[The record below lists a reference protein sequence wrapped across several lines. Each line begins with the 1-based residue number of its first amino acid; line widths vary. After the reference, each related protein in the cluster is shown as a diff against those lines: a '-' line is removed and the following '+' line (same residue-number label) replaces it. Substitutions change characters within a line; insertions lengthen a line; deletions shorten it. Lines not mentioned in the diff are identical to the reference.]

1 MTSTS
6 PTRSLLVL
14 FLMLTVAL
22 TPVKAQPGQ
31 PVPPNAQLADKK
43 VNERVE
49 ALLKKMTLEEK
60 VGQLTQY
67 SAGTRT
73 GPGTGR
79 ADYLEMAAKGQVGSL
94 FNATGAAKTNEM
106 QRAAVEKSRLHIP
119 LMFGLDVIHGF
130 RTTYPVPLGMAAT
143 FDPQVYE
150 AATHMAAVESRS
162 AGINFVFSPMVD
174 IARDARWGRIV
185 EGAGEDTYLGS
196 VLARA
201 QIRGYQG
208 NDVSAPDAVAACV
221 KHFAAY
227 GAAIAGREYYTTD
240 MSELSL
246 RQDYLP
252 PYKAAIDAGAVTVMS
267 AFNALNGVPAS
278 ANPFTLT
285 EILRGEWGFQGF
297 VDSDWTSVKE
307 LIAHGIAL
315 DGATAA
321 RKALTAGVEMDM
333 ESGLYQENLAAL
345 VHSGAV
351 PPAVVD
357 EAVRRVLRVK
367 FAMGLF
373 EHPYT
378 DEKAELGAPSAAHRE
393 IARKAAEESFVL
405 LKNDKHALPLTASAK
420 TIALIGPL
428 ADSQQDMLGSWQGAG
443 RPEDAVTLK
452 TALEAR
458 VAKNGGHVVYEKAT
472 AEVTNTAPDFS
483 AAVNAAKSADVV
495 VLALGET
502 ASTMTGEAGSRAHL
516 HLPGHQ
522 EQLLRAVVAAGKPTV
537 LVVFSGRPL
546 VLKWADRNVGAIVE
560 AWFPGVEAGPA
571 LVNVLYG
578 DVNFSGKLPSSF
590 PRAVGQEPLYYNQL
604 PTGRP
609 VPPDVDLSHPP
620 VGQEKYFSR
629 YIDVENSPLYAF
641 GHGLSYTQF
650 AYSDVAVSKKSVEA
664 GLVNTA
670 SDPRLRIAPA
680 NLQVTAT
687 VRNTGPV
694 AGTEVVQL
702 YTRVLGASVEEP
714 VRELKGFE
722 RVTLQPGESKKVTFT
737 LGFDQLA
744 YYTAD
749 LKRTV
754 EAGTQYTVFVGGSS
768 EATEQAGFTV
778 TP

>member
-1 MTSTS
+1 MTLYRALS
-6 PTRSLLVL
+6 TRSLFSLL
-14 FLMLTVAL
+14 FLTLAL
-22 TPVKAQPGQ
+22 VPAHSQGL
-31 PVPPNAQLADKK
+31 PPNAQLADKK
-43 VNERVE
+43 LNERIE
-49 ALLKKMTLEEK
+49 DLLKKMTLEEK

-67 SAGTRT
+67 SAGTAT

-79 ADYLEMAAKGQVGSL
+79 EDYLDMASKGQVGAL
-94 FNATGAAKTNEM
+94 FNATGAAKTNQM
-106 QRAAVEKSRLHIP
+106 QHAAVEKSRLHIP
-119 LMFGLDVIHGF
+119 LMFGLDVIHGY

-150 AATHMAAVESRS
+150 AAAHMAAVESRS
-162 AGINFVFSPMVD
+162 SGINFVFSPMVD
-174 IARDARWGRIV
+174 VARDARWGRII

-196 VLARA
+196 VMAKA
-201 QIRGYQG
+201 QVRGYQG
-208 NDVSAPDAVAACV
+208 NDVSRPDAVAACV
-221 KHFAAY
+221 KHYAAY
-227 GAAIAGREYYTTD
+227 GAASAGREYNTTD
-240 MSELSL
+240 MSELTL
-246 RQDYLP
+246 RQFYLP
-252 PYKAAIDAGAVTVMS
+252 PYKAGVDAGALTLMS
-267 AFNALNGVPAS
+267 AFNSLNGVPAS

-285 EILRGEWGFQGF
+285 QILRKEWGFQGF
-297 VDSDWTSVKE
+297 VDSDWTSVQE

-315 DGATAA
+315 DGSAAA
-321 RKALTAGVEMDM
+321 RKALTAGVDMDM
-333 ESGLYQENLAAL
+333 ESGLYHAHLAAL
-345 VHSGAV
+345 VRSGDV
-351 PPAVVD
+351 SQAVVD

-378 DEKAELGAPSAAHRE
+378 DEKTEMGAPSPEHRE

-405 LKNDKHALPLTASAK
+405 LKNDKHTLPLAAAAK
-420 TIALIGPL
+420 TIALIGL
-428 ADSQQDMLGSWQGAG
+428 MADSQQDMLGSWGAEG
-443 RPEDAVTLK
+443 RPADAVTLK
-452 TALEAR
+452 TALETRA
-458 VAKNGGHVVYEKAT
+458 AKNGGHVVYEKAT

-502 ASTMTGEAGSRAHL
+502 AGTMTGEAGSRVYL
-516 HLPGHQ
+516 DLPGTQ
-522 EQLLRAVVAAGKPTV
+522 EQLLRAVVGTGKPTV

-546 VLKWADRNVGAIVE
+546 VLNWADGNVGAIVE

-578 DVNFSGKLPSSF
+578 DVNFSGKLPVSF
-590 PRAVGQEPLYYNQL
+590 PRAVGQEPIYYNQL

-609 VPPDVDLSHPP
+609 VPPNVDLTHPP

-641 GHGLSYTQF
+641 GHGLSYSQF
-650 AYSDVAVSKKSVEA
+650 SYSNVAVSKKSIEA
-664 GLVNTA
+664 GWLNT
-670 SDPRLRIAPA
+670 SGDPRLRIAPA
-680 NLQVTAT
+680 NVQVTAT
-687 VRNTGPV
+687 VRNAGPV

-714 VRELKGFE
+714 VRELRAFE
-722 RVTLQPGESKKVTFT
+722 RVTLAPGESKPVTFT
-737 LGFDQLA
+737 LGFNDLA

-754 EAGTQYTVFVGGSS
+754 EAGTKYTVWVGGSS
-768 EATEQAGFTV
+768 EATEQAEFSV